1 MARGALSCADGT
13 DLHFDL
19 LSIDTGPVPA
29 LPHERPDR
37 IAQTPGEHL
46 MGLMKFFARRPPPS
60 VAESRRDSERQQMLA
75 SLLVMAWVVEA
86 RDPYTGGHL
95 WRVSRYAALL
105 CERAGIE
112 RVQCERIVIGAFLHD
127 LGKVGIP
134 DAVLRKPGALTDEEY
149 AVIKTHPDVGAR
161 MLAAHPLADLV
172 REAVLLH
179 HETPDGRGYPHGLRS
194 PDIPLAARIVGLCDA
209 FDAMTST
216 RPYRVGMPI
225 ARALEIIELQL
236 GRQFD
241 EALGRHM
248 LALGAQ
254 GLLDHIAGH
263 SDDGIP
269 LQACMSCGP
278 TLVVRREQQ
287 AGETLFCRSCG
298 GGYRLE
304 QGHDGS
310 LLKAVPTHTRGT
322 AAELEPEVDEALIQ
336 RFVGDSA
343 LQALAATPHPGPTA
357 AL

>member
-1 MARGALSCADGT
+1 
-13 DLHFDL
+13 
-19 LSIDTGPVPA
+19 
-29 LPHERPDR
+29 
-37 IAQTPGEHL
+37 
-46 MGLMKFFARRPPPS
+46 MGLMKLFARPS
-60 VAESRRDSERQQMLA
+60 PLPVTKGDRESERQQMLA

-105 CERAGIE
+105 CERVGIE
-112 RVQCERIVIGAFLHD
+112 RAQCERIVIGAFLHD

-134 DAVLRKPGALTDEEY
+134 DAVLRKPGALTEDEY
-149 AVIKTHPDVGAR
+149 AVIKTHPEVGAR
-161 MLAAHPLADLV
+161 MLAAHPLADLA

-179 HETPDGRGYPHGLRS
+179 HETPDGQGYPRGLRGAE
-194 PDIPLAARIVGLCDA
+194 IPLAARIVGLCDA

-216 RPYRVGMPI
+216 RPYRASMPI
-225 ARALEIIELQL
+225 GRALEAIERQL

-241 EALGRHM
+241 ESLGRHM
-248 LALGAQ
+248 FALDAQ

-269 LQACMSCGP
+269 LQACMNCGP

-304 QGHDGS
+304 EGHDGS
-310 LLKAVPTHTRGT
+310 LVKAVPTHTRGT
-322 AAELEPEVDEALIQ
+322 AADLEPEVDEALIQ

-343 LQALAATPHPGPTA
+343 QRALAATPHPGPTA
-357 AL
+357 AM